1 MAALKRA
8 DDITSNPIQL
18 THKETITMFKHSS
31 DDKNNGNDGFVW
43 SGKATMVVG
52 FLFAL
57 ALAAARFAPVLAVPL
72 EWQH

>member
-1 MAALKRA
+1 MNTN
-8 DDITSNPIQL
+8 DNN
-18 THKETITMFKHSS
+18 
-31 DDKNNGNDGFVW
+31 NNGNDGFVW
-43 SGKATMVVG
+43 SSKATMAIG

>member
-1 MAALKRA
+1 MAALDPA
-8 DDITSNPIQL
+8 LHHQSNL
-18 THKETITMFKHSS
+18 TQGHSTMNNS
-31 DDKNNGNDGFVW
+31 DNNNNGNDGFVW

>member
-1 MAALKRA
+1 MNTN
-8 DDITSNPIQL
+8 DN
-18 THKETITMFKHSS
+18 
-31 DDKNNGNDGFVW
+31 NNGNDGFVW

-52 FLFAL
+52 FIFAL